1 MISNT
6 INIELLDYFAGQ
18 SLQALVS
25 SRYITEL
32 FVNKGVVDYPKLAY
46 KMANE
51 MLKER
56 ENYFPTKIDVTTAKQ
71 IQ

>member
-1 MISNT
+1 MN
-6 INIELLDYFAGQ
+6 NIELLDFFAGHV
-18 SLQALVS
+18 LQAMIS
-25 SRYITEL
+25 SKTEFGL
-32 FVNKGVVDYPKLAY
+32 MEDMKRQYYPKMAY
-46 KMANE
+46 FIANE

>member
-1 MISNT
+1 MN
-6 INIELLDYFAGQ
+6 NIELLDYFAGQ
-18 SLQALVS
+18 SLQALIS
-25 SRYITEL
+25 SKYVTEI
-32 FVNKGVVDYPKLAY
+32 FVNKGENYYPKLAY

-56 ENYFPTKIDVTTAKQ
+56 ENYFPTKIDITTAKQ

>member
-1 MISNT
+1 MN
-6 INIELLDYFAGQ
+6 NIELLDYFAGQ
-18 SLQALVS
+18 SLQALIS
-25 SRYITEL
+25 SKDYTEI
-32 FVNKGVVDYPKLAY
+32 FVNKEKNYYPKLAY

-71 IQ
+71 II